1 MERAKAYGDLFASL
15 GLTELSVKEGD
26 WELTLKREAAPIKM
40 TVSEKEAA
48 PVMEQQEEEKDS
60 IKAPLTG
67 VFYASE
73 SPDADPFVKVGDTV
87 KKGDLV
93 CTIETMK
100 MFNDVVSD
108 MEGTIVKI
116 CVENGQLVEYNEP
129 LFIVEQ
135 NVK

>member
-1 MERAKAYGDLFASL
+1 MERAKAYGELFASL

-26 WELTLKREAAPIKM
+26 WELTLKREAAPVKM

-73 SPDADPFVKVGDTV
+73 SPDAEPFVKVGDTV

-108 MEGTIVKI
+108 MDGTIVKI

-135 NVK
+135 V

>member
-1 MERAKAYGDLFASL
+1 MERAKAYGNLFVSL

-26 WELTLKREAAPIKM
+26 WELTLKREAAPVKM
-40 TVSEKEAA
+40 AVSEKEAA
-48 PVMEQQEEEKDS
+48 PVIEQEEQDS

-73 SPDADPFVKVGDTV
+73 SPDAEPFVKVGDKV

-129 LFIVEQ
+129 LFLVEQ
-135 NVK
+135 NEK

>member
-1 MERAKAYGDLFASL
+1 MERAKAYGELFASL

-26 WELTLKREAAPIKM
+26 WELTLKREAAPVKM

-48 PVMEQQEEEKDS
+48 PVMEQQQEEKDS

-73 SPDADPFVKVGDTV
+73 SPDAEPFVKVGDTV

-108 MEGTIVKI
+108 MDGTIVKI

-135 NVK
+135 V